1 MDLAYIPA
9 PTMNPLESDQLA
21 PAMRRVP
28 EAGAGVLQLIT
39 LVESLKTSVP
49 PSAILALYTTWI
61 DRHPDDPLLY
71 AALFNYSVVLTDT
84 GDLTRAR
91 ECLERVLSLNP
102 DFMPA
107 LINLGRIHERLGV
120 TSLAVR
126 FWSSVV
132 DKLAAVTGTAITHKV
147 TALNQAARVLE
158 AANQDAAAE
167 TMLFQSLDADPNQRE
182 AAQHYLSLRQRQCKW
197 PVVTPWE
204 RVDRRTL
211 MRGLS
216 PLSAAAYTDDPLLH
230 LALAAHY
237 NQRDVGTPAAGV
249 VTSYCA
255 AKQGGRLR
263 IGYLSSDLREHAVG
277 HLMAEVF
284 GLHDHSKVEVFAYYC
299 GPTPA
304 ADDALNARFRAGAD
318 HWIPINQL
326 DDATA
331 ARRIAADGIQI
342 LVDVNGYTQEGRT
355 KLVALRPAPVIVN
368 WLGYPGT
375 MGSPYHHYI
384 IADDWIIPKGTEIY
398 YSEKVLR
405 LLCYQPN
412 DRQRVVSPVVPT
424 RAEAGLPE
432 DAMVYCCFNATHKI
446 TRFTFERWLSILR
459 QVPDSVLWLLGAPET
474 TCQRLRD
481 YAGERGIAP
490 RRLVF
495 ARKLANPHHL
505 ARYRLADLF
514 LDTVPYG
521 AHTTSSDALW
531 MGVPVLTLSGRSF
544 ASRVCGSL
552 VRAAGLPELVCT
564 TAEAYVERAV
574 ALGQDRAA
582 LQRYRDRLE
591 AGRESCV
598 LFDMPLL
605 VRRLEHLYASV
616 WRRFSAGHLP
626 RPDLANL
633 ETYLEVGEA
642 ADHEAIETGAIED
655 YRGWWMT
662 RLSQRHA
669 VRPIPPDRRLC
680 CAAALTR

>member
-1 MDLAYIPA
+1 MDLAYISA
-9 PTMNPLESDQLA
+9 PTMNLLESDQLA
-21 PAMRRVP
+21 PAMRRVT
-28 EAGAGVLQLIT
+28 EAGVGVLQLIT

-49 PSAILALYTTWI
+49 PGAILALYTTWI
-61 DRHPDDPLLY
+61 DHHPDDPLLY
-71 AALFNYSVVLTDT
+71 AALFNFSVVLTDS

-249 VTSYCA
+249 VTSHCA
-255 AKQGGRLR
+255 TKQGGRLR

-284 GLHDHSKVEVFAYYC
+284 GLHDRSRVEVFAYYC

-318 HWIPINQL
+318 HWIPISQL

-384 IADDWIIPKGTEIY
+384 IADDWIIPKGAELY

-405 LLCYQPN
+405 LPCYQPN
-412 DRQRVVSPVVPT
+412 DRQRVVSPAVPT
-424 RAEAGLPE
+424 RAEAGLP
-432 DAMVYCCFNATHKI
+432 DDTMVYCCFNATHKI

-481 YAGERGIAP
+481 YAGEHGIAP

-495 ARKLANPHHL
+495 ARKLVNPHHL

-574 ALGQDRAA
+574 ALGQDREA

-591 AGRESCV
+591 AGRDSCV

-616 WRRFSAGHLP
+616 WRRFAAGYLP
-626 RPDLANL
+626 RPDLANF

-642 ADHEAIETGAIED
+642 ADHEAVETGVIED